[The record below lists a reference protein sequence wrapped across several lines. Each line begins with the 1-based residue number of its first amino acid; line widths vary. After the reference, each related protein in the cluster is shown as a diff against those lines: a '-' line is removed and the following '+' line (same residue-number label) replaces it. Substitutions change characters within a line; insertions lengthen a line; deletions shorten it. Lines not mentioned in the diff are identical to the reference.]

1 MVQPWNPPLFD
12 DQGELRLPTAGELD
26 LMRSDVQKNAHD
38 HGREAGFAKGM
49 AEGYAAGFD
58 QGREEGR
65 QAALAEARGEIAKL
79 TTALQAACAVLADLP
94 QVVGPDL
101 TELAFQ
107 IGQRLSGRE
116 SLERGP
122 FMAAVQEALM
132 RLPRPGETLFVR
144 LSPDEVTLWQGVL
157 QDASLPL
164 NCQIQ
169 LDPSVPPG
177 HAFVEVDGARINV
190 GALARG
196 ALLRMALD
204 LPLAPNQPEIG

>member
-12 DQGELRLPTAGELD
+12 DQGGLRLPTAGELD
-26 LMRSDVQKNAHD
+26 LMRSDVQKNAHES
-38 HGREAGFAKGM
+38 GRESGFAAGM

-65 QAALAEARGEIAKL
+65 QQALRDAGEEIAIL
-79 TTALQAACAVLADLP
+79 TQTLQSALDVLRDLP

-101 TELAFQ
+101 AELAYE

-116 SLERGP
+116 SLERAP
-122 FMAAVQEALM
+122 FMTAVHEALM

-144 LSPDEVTLWQGVL
+144 LAPEAVELWQSVL
-157 QDASLPL
+157 QDPALPF

-169 LDPSVPPG
+169 LDPSVMPG

-190 GALARG
+190 GVLARQ
-196 ALLRMALD
+196 ALVRMALG
-204 LPLAPNQPEIG
+204 LPLVCPAEGV